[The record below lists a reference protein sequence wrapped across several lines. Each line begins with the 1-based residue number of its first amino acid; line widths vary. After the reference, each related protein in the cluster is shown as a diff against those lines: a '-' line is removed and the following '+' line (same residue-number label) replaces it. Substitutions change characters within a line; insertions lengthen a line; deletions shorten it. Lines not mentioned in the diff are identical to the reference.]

1 MKKLTIILFAT
12 CVAFVAYCHSAAV
25 FNWSKTQHDFGNIT
39 KGNPVSH
46 EFEFTNTGSEAL
58 LVTNVIT
65 SCGCTVTNYSKDLIA
80 PGANGYVKATFDANK
95 PGAFVKTLTVQSN
108 ANENPVLTLKGI
120 VVE

>member
-46 EFEFTNTGSEAL
+46 EF
-58 LVTNVIT
+58 
-65 SCGCTVTNYSKDLIA
+65 
-80 PGANGYVKATFDANK
+80 
-95 PGAFVKTLTVQSN
+95 
-108 ANENPVLTLKGI
+108 
-120 VVE
+120 

>member
-1 MKKLTIILFAT
+1 MKKLTIIFFAI

-25 FNWSKTQHDFGNIT
+25 FNWSKTQHDFGNIS

-58 LVTNVIT
+58 LVTNVST

-95 PGAFVKTLTVQSN
+95 LGAFVKTITVQSN
-108 ANENPVLTLKGI
+108 ANENPVLTLKGT